1 MHFENVGEDKDFRH
15 DDTYANVNTTLAW
28 KVTKGTGSNPIR
40 MVTYSSS
47 SLLLSATICGPLTFF
62 FSLYRDIIL
71 SFLYFFVLLQKKR
84 GMKEKVIF
92 LLLIIMLLASCAG
105 NRKYDDL
112 MQRADSIMNVND
124 DSAKVA
130 IRMLDGIKP
139 QLPEFSQSQKMRY
152 ELLRHKAM
160 NKACITF
167 TSDSVM
173 KEVVDY
179 YDHHGSANERMLAN
193 YVLGCV
199 YRDLH
204 EAPMALEYYN
214 KATEQ
219 ADTTAADCD
228 YGTLYRVYSQMG
240 FLFSKQY
247 LPYQLLDAFGKAVK
261 YAYLAKDTLN
271 AIINYQNRENAYSYL
286 GNKDS
291 VIAINLQ
298 AAKLFK
304 KHGNDYAAAIAF
316 GCNYKYYIEKKDF
329 INAKKAFEAYNSTG
343 YEGNSNYE
351 DAKAYVLCLK
361 GTYYMFTG
369 QLDSACYILQQ
380 SLKFCKSFSNK
391 VATTKALAHYYAKVN
406 QPSLAMKYALQSSEY
421 NDSDLIEARKTQ
433 LQQVQAMY
441 DYGRNQEIARMAEQK
456 AKRST
461 QMNYMIVFACVILFL
476 FLSYIYRKQLALKKK
491 RIAASKLVYEDCLL
505 KLKRLQEE
513 KAQLVAENDKKLTQ
527 IITEKENAISKL
539 EAEIHNIQNKYSL
552 SSMSDTDLILKDSSI
567 YKKIKCIEMHPKE
580 EMYEEDWRKLAD
592 TIEEVIPNFIPML
605 KNQVS
610 YRDYRI
616 CLLIRLG
623 ISASLMARLLNLSDA
638 AISKSRKTMLKKI
651 CDKEGKPKEFDE
663 YVLHIQ

>member
-1 MHFENVGEDKDFRH
+1 
-15 DDTYANVNTTLAW
+15 
-28 KVTKGTGSNPIR
+28 
-40 MVTYSSS
+40 
-47 SLLLSATICGPLTFF
+47 
-62 FSLYRDIIL
+62 
-71 SFLYFFVLLQKKR
+71 
-84 GMKEKVIF
+84 MKEKVIF
-92 LLLIIMLLASCAG
+92 LLLIIMILTSCAG

-130 IRMLDGIKP
+130 IQMLDGVKS

-199 YRDLH
+199 YRDMH

-247 LPYQLLDAFGKAVK
+247 LLYQELNAFDKAEK
-261 YAYLAKDTLN
+261 YAYLAKDTFN
-271 AIINYQNRENAYSYL
+271 AIVNYQNQGEVYDFL
-286 GNKDS
+286 GKKDS
-291 VIAINLQ
+291 VIAINLL

-316 GCNYKYYIEKKDF
+316 GCNYNYYIEKKDS

-351 DAKAYVLCLK
+351 DAKAYVLYQK
-361 GTYYMFTG
+361 GTYYLFVNK
-369 QLDSACYILQQ
+369 QDSAYDNL
-380 SLKFCKSFSNK
+380 SLSFKMCKSYSIK
-391 VATTKALAHYYAKVN
+391 AATTKALAQYYAKVN
-406 QPSLAMKYALQSSEY
+406 QPAMAMKYALQSSEY
-421 NDSDLIEARKTQ
+421 NDSDLIGARKTQ

-441 DYGRNQEIARMAEQK
+441 DYSRNQEIAKNAEQK
-456 AKRST
+456 AERST
-461 QMNYMIVFACVILFL
+461 RMNYMIVLSCLMLFL
-476 FLSYIYRKQLALKKK
+476 LLSYIYRKQIAIKKK
-491 RIAASKLVYEDCLL
+491 KIAVSKLLYEDSLL
-505 KLKRLQEE
+505 KLKRLQDERA
-513 KAQLVAENDKKLTQ
+513 KLVAENDNKLAQ
-527 IITEKENAISKL
+527 VIMEKENTISKL
-539 EAEIHNIQNKYSL
+539 KAEITHIQERYSL
-552 SSMSDTDLILKDSSI
+552 SSVSDADLILKDSSI
-567 YKKIKCIEMHPKE
+567 CKKIKFIEVHPKE
-580 EMYEEDWRKLAD
+580 KMCEEDWKVLAD
-592 TIEEVIPNFIPML
+592 TIEEVVPNFIPVL
-605 KNQVS
+605 KNKLNDK
-610 YRDYRI
+610 DYQI
-616 CLLIRLG
+616 CLLVRLG
-623 ISASLMARLLNLSDA
+623 FSTSLVARLLGLSDA

-651 CDKEGKPKEFDE
+651 CRKEGKPKEFDE
-663 YVLHIQ
+663 YILQIQ

>member
-1 MHFENVGEDKDFRH
+1 
-15 DDTYANVNTTLAW
+15 
-28 KVTKGTGSNPIR
+28 
-40 MVTYSSS
+40 
-47 SLLLSATICGPLTFF
+47 
-62 FSLYRDIIL
+62 
-71 SFLYFFVLLQKKR
+71 
-84 GMKEKVIF
+84 MKEKVIY
-92 LLLIIMLLASCAG
+92 LLLIFMILASCAG

-112 MQRADSIMNVND
+112 MLRADSIMDVDD
-124 DSAKVA
+124 DSATVA
-130 IRMLDGIKP
+130 IRMLDGVKP

-179 YDHHGSANERMLAN
+179 YDNYGSANERMLAN

-199 YRDLH
+199 YRDMH
-204 EAPMALEYYN
+204 ETPMALEYYN

-291 VIAINLQ
+291 VIAINLH
-298 AAKLFK
+298 AATMFK
-304 KHGNDYAAAIAF
+304 QIGNNYAAAIAF
-316 GCNYKYYIEKKDF
+316 GCNYNYYVEKEDTL
-329 INAKKAFEAYNSTG
+329 NALKTFKAYFSTG
-343 YEGNSNYE
+343 YEGNSEYE
-351 DAKAYVLCLK
+351 DSKAYVLCQK
-361 GTYYMFTG
+361 GTYYMFTA
-369 QLDSACYILQQ
+369 QLDSAYNNLQQ
-380 SLKFCKSFSNK
+380 SLRLCKSYSIK
-391 VATTKALAHYYAKVN
+391 AATTKALAQYYAKVN
-406 QPSLAMKYALQSSEY
+406 QPAMAMKYALQSSEY

-441 DYGRNQEIARMAEQK
+441 DYSRNQEVAKRAEQK
-456 AKRST
+456 AKRSM
-461 QMNYMIVFACVILFL
+461 QMNYMIVLACIMLFL
-476 FLSYIYRKQLALKKK
+476 LLSYIYRKQLALKKK
-491 RIAASKLVYEDCLL
+491 KIAVSKLLYEDSLL
-505 KLKRLQEE
+505 KLKRLQDE
-513 KAQLVAENDKKLTQ
+513 KAKLVSENDNKLAQ
-527 IITEKENAISKL
+527 IITEKEKTINKL
-539 EAEIHNIQNKYSL
+539 KAEINDIQEKYSL
-552 SSMSDTDLILKDSSI
+552 SSMSDVELALMDSSI
-567 YKKIKCIEMHPKE
+567 YKKIKFIEVHPKKN
-580 EMYEEDWRKLAD
+580 MSEEDWKELAD
-592 TIEEVIPNFIPML
+592 TVEKAIPNFIPRL
-605 KNQVS
+605 KNKLS
-610 YRDYRI
+610 DKDYQI

-623 ISASLMARLLNLSDA
+623 FSTSLIARLLDLSVA

-651 CDKEGKPKEFDE
+651 CGKIGKPKDFDE

>member
-1 MHFENVGEDKDFRH
+1 
-15 DDTYANVNTTLAW
+15 
-28 KVTKGTGSNPIR
+28 
-40 MVTYSSS
+40 
-47 SLLLSATICGPLTFF
+47 
-62 FSLYRDIIL
+62 
-71 SFLYFFVLLQKKR
+71 
-84 GMKEKVIF
+84 MKEKVIY
-92 LLLIIMLLASCAG
+92 LLLILLILASCAG

-112 MQRADSIMNVND
+112 MQRADSIMDVND

-130 IRMLDGIKP
+130 IRMLDGVKP

-179 YDHHGSANERMLAN
+179 YEDHGSANERMLAN

-199 YRDLH
+199 YRDMH

-240 FLFSKQY
+240 ILFSKQY

-291 VIAINLQ
+291 VIAINLH
-298 AAKLFK
+298 AATMFK
-304 KHGNDYAAAIAF
+304 QIGNNYAAAIAF
-316 GCNYKYYIEKKDF
+316 GCNYNYYIEKKDF
-329 INAKKAFEAYNSTG
+329 VNAKKAFEAYNSTG
-343 YEGNSNYE
+343 YEGNLEYE
-351 DAKAYVLCLK
+351 DSKAYVLCLK
-361 GTYYMFTG
+361 GCYYLFVNK
-369 QLDSACYILQQ
+369 LDSAYANLSL
-380 SLKFCKSFSNK
+380 SLKLCKTYSVK
-391 VATTKALAHYYAKVN
+391 AATTKTLAQYYAKVN
-406 QPSLAMKYALQSSEY
+406 QPALAMKYALQSSEY
-421 NDSDLIEARKTQ
+421 NDSDLIGARKTQ

-476 FLSYIYRKQLALKKK
+476 LLSYIYRKQLALKKK
-491 RIAASKLVYEDCLL
+491 KIAVSKLLYEDSLL
-505 KLKRLQEE
+505 KLKRLQDERA
-513 KAQLVAENDKKLTQ
+513 KLVAENDNKLAQ
-527 IITEKENAISKL
+527 VIMEKENTISKL
-539 EAEIHNIQNKYSL
+539 KAEITHIQERYSL
-552 SSMSDTDLILKDSSI
+552 SSVSDADLILKDSSI
-567 YKKIKCIEMHPKE
+567 YKKIKFIEVHPKE
-580 EMYEEDWRKLAD
+580 KMCEEDWKELAD
-592 TIEEVIPNFIPML
+592 TIEEVVPNFIPVL
-605 KNQVS
+605 KNKLNDK
-610 YRDYRI
+610 DYQI
-616 CLLIRLG
+616 CLLVRLG
-623 ISASLMARLLNLSDA
+623 FSTSLVARLLGLSDA

-651 CDKEGKPKEFDE
+651 CRKEGKPKEFDE
-663 YVLHIQ
+663 YILQIQ

>member
-1 MHFENVGEDKDFRH
+1 
-15 DDTYANVNTTLAW
+15 
-28 KVTKGTGSNPIR
+28 
-40 MVTYSSS
+40 
-47 SLLLSATICGPLTFF
+47 
-62 FSLYRDIIL
+62 
-71 SFLYFFVLLQKKR
+71 
-84 GMKEKVIF
+84 MKEKVIF

-124 DSAKVA
+124 DSATVA
-130 IRMLDGIKP
+130 IRMLDGVKS
-139 QLPEFSQSQKMRY
+139 QLSEFTKKQRMRY

-179 YDHHGSANERMLAN
+179 YDNHGSANERMLAN

-199 YRDLH
+199 YRDMH

-247 LPYQLLDAFGKAVK
+247 LPYQLLDAFGKAMK

-291 VIAINLQ
+291 VIAINLH
-298 AAKLFK
+298 AATMFK
-304 KHGNDYAAAIAF
+304 QIGNNYAAAIAF

-391 VATTKALAHYYAKVN
+391 AATTKALAHYYAKVN

-513 KAQLVAENDKKLTQ
+513 KAQLVAEKDKKQAQ

-539 EAEIHNIQNKYSL
+539 VSEIHDIQNRYSL
-552 SSMSDTDLILKDSSI
+552 SSISDADLVLKNSSI
-567 YKKIKCIEMHPKE
+567 YKKIQCIEAHPLE
-580 EMYEEDWRKLAD
+580 EMNEEDWTELAD
-592 TIEEVIPNFIPML
+592 TVEELIPNFIPML
-605 KNQVS
+605 KNRVS
-610 YRDYRI
+610 DRDYRI

-623 ISASLMARLLNLSDA
+623 IPASLMARLLNLSDA
-638 AISKSRKTMLKKI
+638 AISKSRKTMLKKL
-651 CDKEGKPKEFDE
+651 CGKVGKPKEFDE
-663 YVLHIQ
+663 YVLHIP

>member
-1 MHFENVGEDKDFRH
+1 
-15 DDTYANVNTTLAW
+15 
-28 KVTKGTGSNPIR
+28 
-40 MVTYSSS
+40 
-47 SLLLSATICGPLTFF
+47 
-62 FSLYRDIIL
+62 
-71 SFLYFFVLLQKKR
+71 
-84 GMKEKVIF
+84 MKEKVIY
-92 LLLIIMLLASCAG
+92 LLLILLILTSCAG

-112 MQRADSIMNVND
+112 MKRADSIMNVND

-130 IRMLDGIKP
+130 IRMLDGIKS

-173 KEVVDY
+173 KKVVDY
-179 YDHHGSANERMLAN
+179 YDNHGSANERMLAN

-199 YRDLH
+199 YRDMY
-204 EAPMALEYYN
+204 ETPMALEYYN

-291 VIAINLQ
+291 VIAINLH
-298 AAKLFK
+298 AATMFK
-304 KHGNDYAAAIAF
+304 QIGNNYAAAIAF
-316 GCNYKYYIEKKDF
+316 GCNYNYYIEKKDF

-391 VATTKALAHYYAKVN
+391 AATTKALAHYYAKVN

-461 QMNYMIVFACVILFL
+461 QMNYMIVFACVVLFL
-476 FLSYIYRKQLALKKK
+476 FLSYVYRKQLALKKK

-513 KAQLVAENDKKLTQ
+513 KAQLVAEKDKKLAQ

-539 EAEIHNIQNKYSL
+539 VSEIHDIQNRYSL
-552 SSMSDTDLILKDSSI
+552 SSMSGAYLVLKNSSI
-567 YKKIKCIEMHPKE
+567 YKKIQCIEAHPLE
-580 EMYEEDWRKLAD
+580 EMTEEDWTELAD
-592 TIEEVIPNFIPML
+592 TVEELIPNFIPML
-605 KNQVS
+605 KNRVS
-610 YRDYRI
+610 DRDYRI

-623 ISASLMARLLNLSDA
+623 IPASLMARLLNLSDA
-638 AISKSRKTMLKKI
+638 AISKSRKTMLKKL
-651 CDKEGKPKEFDE
+651 CGKVGKPKEFDE
-663 YVLHIQ
+663 YVLHIP

>member
-1 MHFENVGEDKDFRH
+1 
-15 DDTYANVNTTLAW
+15 
-28 KVTKGTGSNPIR
+28 
-40 MVTYSSS
+40 
-47 SLLLSATICGPLTFF
+47 
-62 FSLYRDIIL
+62 
-71 SFLYFFVLLQKKR
+71 
-84 GMKEKVIF
+84 MKEKVIF
-92 LLLIIMLLASCAG
+92 LLLIIMILTSCAG

-130 IRMLDGIKP
+130 IRMLDGVKP
-139 QLPEFSQSQKMRY
+139 QLLEFSKAQKMRY

-199 YRDLH
+199 YRDMH

-291 VIAINLQ
+291 VIAINLH
-298 AAKLFK
+298 AATMFK
-304 KHGNDYAAAIAF
+304 QIGNNYAAAIAF
-316 GCNYKYYIEKKDF
+316 GCNYNYYVEKEDTL
-329 INAKKAFEAYNSTG
+329 NALKTFKAYFSTG
-343 YEGNSNYE
+343 YEGNSEYE
-351 DAKAYVLCLK
+351 DSKAYVLCQK
-361 GTYYMFTG
+361 GTYYMFTA
-369 QLDSACYILQQ
+369 QLDSAYNNLQQ
-380 SLKFCKSFSNK
+380 SLRLCKSYSIK
-391 VATTKALAHYYAKVN
+391 AATTKALAQYYAKVN
-406 QPSLAMKYALQSSEY
+406 QPAMAMKYALQSSEY

-441 DYGRNQEIARMAEQK
+441 DYSRNQEVAKRAEQK
-456 AKRST
+456 AKRSM
-461 QMNYMIVFACVILFL
+461 QMNYMIVLACIMLFL
-476 FLSYIYRKQLALKKK
+476 LLSYIYRKQLALKKK
-491 RIAASKLVYEDCLL
+491 KIAVSKLLYEDSLL
-505 KLKRLQEE
+505 KLKRLQDE
-513 KAQLVAENDKKLTQ
+513 KAKLVSENDNKLVQ
-527 IITEKENAISKL
+527 IITEKEKTINKL
-539 EAEIHNIQNKYSL
+539 KAEINDIQEKYSL
-552 SSMSDTDLILKDSSI
+552 SSMSDVELALMDSSI
-567 YKKIKCIEMHPKE
+567 YKKIKFIEVHPKKN
-580 EMYEEDWRKLAD
+580 MSEEDWKELAD
-592 TIEEVIPNFIPML
+592 TVEKAIPNFIPRL
-605 KNQVS
+605 KNKLS
-610 YRDYRI
+610 DKDYQI

-623 ISASLMARLLNLSDA
+623 FSTSLIARLLDLSVA

-651 CDKEGKPKEFDE
+651 CGKIGKPKDFDE

>member
-1 MHFENVGEDKDFRH
+1 
-15 DDTYANVNTTLAW
+15 
-28 KVTKGTGSNPIR
+28 
-40 MVTYSSS
+40 
-47 SLLLSATICGPLTFF
+47 
-62 FSLYRDIIL
+62 
-71 SFLYFFVLLQKKR
+71 
-84 GMKEKVIF
+84 MKEKVIY
-92 LLLIIMLLASCAG
+92 LLLILLILASCAG

-112 MQRADSIMNVND
+112 MLRADSIMDVDD

-219 ADTTAADCD
+219 ADTTATDCD

-247 LPYQLLDAFGKAVK
+247 LPYQELNAFDKAEK

-271 AIINYQNRENAYSYL
+271 AIINYQNKGEAYGYL
-286 GNKDS
+286 GKKDS

-316 GCNYKYYIEKKDF
+316 GCNYDYYIEKKDS

-351 DAKAYVLCLK
+351 DAKAYVLYQK
-361 GTYYMFTG
+361 GTYYLFVNK
-369 QLDSACYILQQ
+369 QDSAYDNL
-380 SLKFCKSFSNK
+380 SLSFKMCKSYSIK
-391 VATTKALAHYYAKVN
+391 AATTKALAQYYAKVN
-406 QPSLAMKYALQSSEY
+406 QPAMAMKYALQSSEY

-441 DYGRNQEIARMAEQK
+441 DYSRNQEIAKNAEQK
-456 AKRST
+456 AERST
-461 QMNYMIVFACVILFL
+461 RMNYMIVLSCLMLFL
-476 FLSYIYRKQLALKKK
+476 LLSYIYRKQIAIKKK
-491 RIAASKLVYEDCLL
+491 KIAVSKLLYEDSLL
-505 KLKRLQEE
+505 KLKRLQDERA
-513 KAQLVAENDKKLTQ
+513 KLVAENDNKLAQ
-527 IITEKENAISKL
+527 VIMEKENTISKL
-539 EAEIHNIQNKYSL
+539 KAEITHIQERYSL
-552 SSMSDTDLILKDSSI
+552 SSVSDADLILKDSSI
-567 YKKIKCIEMHPKE
+567 YKKIKFIEVHPKE
-580 EMYEEDWRKLAD
+580 KMCEEDWKELAD
-592 TIEEVIPNFIPML
+592 TIEEVVPNFIPVL
-605 KNQVS
+605 KNKLNDK
-610 YRDYRI
+610 DYQI
-616 CLLIRLG
+616 CLLVRLG
-623 ISASLMARLLNLSDA
+623 FSTSLVARLLGLSDA

-651 CDKEGKPKEFDE
+651 CRKEGKPKEFDE
-663 YVLHIQ
+663 YILQIQ

>member
-1 MHFENVGEDKDFRH
+1 
-15 DDTYANVNTTLAW
+15 
-28 KVTKGTGSNPIR
+28 
-40 MVTYSSS
+40 
-47 SLLLSATICGPLTFF
+47 
-62 FSLYRDIIL
+62 
-71 SFLYFFVLLQKKR
+71 
-84 GMKEKVIF
+84 MKEKVIY
-92 LLLIIMLLASCAG
+92 LLLILLILASCAG

-112 MQRADSIMNVND
+112 MQRADSIMDVDD

-130 IRMLDGIKP
+130 IRMLDGIKS

-199 YRDLH
+199 YRDMH

-247 LPYQLLDAFGKAVK
+247 LLYQELNAFDKAEK
-261 YAYLAKDTLN
+261 YAYLAKDTFN
-271 AIINYQNRENAYSYL
+271 AIVNYQNQGEVYDFL
-286 GNKDS
+286 GKKDS

-391 VATTKALAHYYAKVN
+391 AATTKALAHYYAKVN

-433 LQQVQAMY
+433 LQQVKAMY
-441 DYGRNQEIARMAEQK
+441 DYGRNQEIARRAELK

-513 KAQLVAENDKKLTQ
+513 KAQLVAEKDKKLAQ

-539 EAEIHNIQNKYSL
+539 VSEIHYIQNRYSL
-552 SSMSDTDLILKDSSI
+552 SSMSDAYLVLKNSSI
-567 YKKIKCIEMHPKE
+567 YKKIQCIETHPLE
-580 EMYEEDWRKLAD
+580 EMTEEDWTELAD
-592 TIEEVIPNFIPML
+592 TVEELIPNFIPML
-605 KNQVS
+605 KNRVS
-610 YRDYRI
+610 DRDYRI

-623 ISASLMARLLNLSDA
+623 IPASLMARLLNLSDA
-638 AISKSRKTMLKKI
+638 AISKSRKTMLKKL
-651 CDKEGKPKEFDE
+651 CGKVGKPKEFDE
-663 YVLHIQ
+663 YVLHIP

>member
-1 MHFENVGEDKDFRH
+1 
-15 DDTYANVNTTLAW
+15 
-28 KVTKGTGSNPIR
+28 
-40 MVTYSSS
+40 
-47 SLLLSATICGPLTFF
+47 
-62 FSLYRDIIL
+62 
-71 SFLYFFVLLQKKR
+71 
-84 GMKEKVIF
+84 MKEKVIF

-112 MQRADSIMNVND
+112 MLRADSIMDVDD
-124 DSAKVA
+124 DSATVA

-199 YRDLH
+199 YRDMH

-247 LPYQLLDAFGKAVK
+247 LPYQLLDAFGKAMK

-291 VIAINLQ
+291 VIAINLH
-298 AAKLFK
+298 AATMFK
-304 KHGNDYAAAIAF
+304 QIGNNYAAAIAF

-391 VATTKALAHYYAKVN
+391 AATTKALAHYYAKVN

-461 QMNYMIVFACVILFL
+461 QMNYMIVFACVVLFL
-476 FLSYIYRKQLALKKK
+476 FLSYVYRKQLALKKK

-513 KAQLVAENDKKLTQ
+513 KAQLVAEKDKKLAQ

-539 EAEIHNIQNKYSL
+539 VSEIHDIQNRYSL
-552 SSMSDTDLILKDSSI
+552 SSMSDAYLVLKNSSI
-567 YKKIKCIEMHPKE
+567 YKKIQCIEAHPLE
-580 EMYEEDWRKLAD
+580 EMTEEDWTELAD
-592 TIEEVIPNFIPML
+592 TVEELIPNFIPML
-605 KNQVS
+605 KNRVS
-610 YRDYRI
+610 DRDYRI

-623 ISASLMARLLNLSDA
+623 IPASLMARLLNLSDA
-638 AISKSRKTMLKKI
+638 AISKSRKTMLKKL
-651 CDKEGKPKEFDE
+651 CGKVGKPKEFDE
-663 YVLHIQ
+663 YVLHIP

>member
-1 MHFENVGEDKDFRH
+1 
-15 DDTYANVNTTLAW
+15 
-28 KVTKGTGSNPIR
+28 
-40 MVTYSSS
+40 
-47 SLLLSATICGPLTFF
+47 
-62 FSLYRDIIL
+62 
-71 SFLYFFVLLQKKR
+71 
-84 GMKEKVIF
+84 MKEKVIY
-92 LLLIIMLLASCAG
+92 LLLILLILTSCAG

-112 MQRADSIMNVND
+112 MKRADSIMNVND

-130 IRMLDGIKP
+130 IRMLDGIKS

-173 KEVVDY
+173 KKVVDY
-179 YDHHGSANERMLAN
+179 YDNHGSANERMLAN

-199 YRDLH
+199 YRDMY
-204 EAPMALEYYN
+204 ETPMALEYYN

-291 VIAINLQ
+291 VIAINLH
-298 AAKLFK
+298 AATMFK
-304 KHGNDYAAAIAF
+304 QIGNNYAAAIAF
-316 GCNYKYYIEKKDF
+316 GCNYNYYIEKKDF

-391 VATTKALAHYYAKVN
+391 AATTKALAHYYAKVN

-433 LQQVQAMY
+433 LQQVKAMY
-441 DYGRNQEIARMAEQK
+441 DYGRNQEIARMAELK

-461 QMNYMIVFACVILFL
+461 QMNYMIVFACVVLFL
-476 FLSYIYRKQLALKKK
+476 FLSYVYRKQLALKKK

-513 KAQLVAENDKKLTQ
+513 KAQLVAEKDKKLAQ

-539 EAEIHNIQNKYSL
+539 VSEIHDIQNRYSL
-552 SSMSDTDLILKDSSI
+552 SSMSDAYLVLKNSSI
-567 YKKIKCIEMHPKE
+567 YKKIQCIEAHPLE
-580 EMYEEDWRKLAD
+580 EMTEEDWTELAD
-592 TIEEVIPNFIPML
+592 TVEELIPNFIPML
-605 KNQVS
+605 KNRVS
-610 YRDYRI
+610 DRDYRI

-623 ISASLMARLLNLSDA
+623 IPASLMARLLNLSDA
-638 AISKSRKTMLKKI
+638 AISKSRKTMLKKL
-651 CDKEGKPKEFDE
+651 CGKVGKPKEFDE
-663 YVLHIQ
+663 YVLHIP

>member
-1 MHFENVGEDKDFRH
+1 
-15 DDTYANVNTTLAW
+15 
-28 KVTKGTGSNPIR
+28 
-40 MVTYSSS
+40 
-47 SLLLSATICGPLTFF
+47 
-62 FSLYRDIIL
+62 
-71 SFLYFFVLLQKKR
+71 
-84 GMKEKVIF
+84 MKEKVIF

-112 MQRADSIMNVND
+112 MKRADSIMDVDD

-199 YRDLH
+199 YRDMY

-291 VIAINLQ
+291 VIAINLH
-298 AAKLFK
+298 AATMFK
-304 KHGNDYAAAIAF
+304 QIGNNYAAAIAF

-391 VATTKALAHYYAKVN
+391 AATTKALAHYYAKVN

-513 KAQLVAENDKKLTQ
+513 KAQLVAEKDKKLAQ

-539 EAEIHNIQNKYSL
+539 VSEIHDIQNRYSL
-552 SSMSDTDLILKDSSI
+552 SSMSDAYLVLKNSSI
-567 YKKIKCIEMHPKE
+567 YKKIQCIEAHPLE
-580 EMYEEDWRKLAD
+580 EMTEEDWTELAD
-592 TIEEVIPNFIPML
+592 TVEELIPNFISML
-605 KNQVS
+605 KNRVS
-610 YRDYRI
+610 DRDYRI

-623 ISASLMARLLNLSDA
+623 IPASLMARLLNLSDA
-638 AISKSRKTMLKKI
+638 AISKSRKTMLKKL
-651 CDKEGKPKEFDE
+651 CGKVGKPKEFDE
-663 YVLHIQ
+663 YVLYIL

>member
-1 MHFENVGEDKDFRH
+1 
-15 DDTYANVNTTLAW
+15 
-28 KVTKGTGSNPIR
+28 
-40 MVTYSSS
+40 
-47 SLLLSATICGPLTFF
+47 
-62 FSLYRDIIL
+62 
-71 SFLYFFVLLQKKR
+71 
-84 GMKEKVIF
+84 MKEKVIF

-112 MQRADSIMNVND
+112 MQRADSIMDVDD
-124 DSAKVA
+124 DSATVA
-130 IRMLDGIKP
+130 IRMLDGGKS

-247 LPYQLLDAFGKAVK
+247 LLYQELNAFDKAEK
-261 YAYLAKDTLN
+261 YAYLAKDTFN
-271 AIINYQNRENAYSYL
+271 AIVNYQNQGEVYDFL
-286 GNKDS
+286 GKKDS

-316 GCNYKYYIEKKDF
+316 GCNYNYYIEKKDS

-391 VATTKALAHYYAKVN
+391 AATTKALAHYYAKVN

-491 RIAASKLVYEDCLL
+491 RIAVSKLLYEDSLL
-505 KLKRLQEE
+505 KLKRLQDE
-513 KAQLVAENDKKLTQ
+513 KAKLVAENDNKLFQ
-527 IITEKENAISKL
+527 VIMEKENTIDKL
-539 EAEIHNIQNKYSL
+539 KAEINDIQERYSL
-552 SSMSDTDLILKDSSI
+552 SSISNVELSLMDSSI
-567 YKKIKCIEMHPKE
+567 CKKIKFIEVHPRKK
-580 EMYEEDWRKLAD
+580 MSDEDWKELAD
-592 TIEEVIPNFIPML
+592 TVEKTIPNFIPRL
-605 KNQVS
+605 KNKLNDK
-610 YRDYRI
+610 DYQI

-623 ISASLMARLLNLSDA
+623 FSTSLIARLLGLSDA
-638 AISKSRKTMLKKI
+638 AISKNRKTMLKKL
-651 CDKEGKPKEFDE
+651 CGKVGKPKEFDE
-663 YVLHIQ
+663 YVLQIR

>member
-1 MHFENVGEDKDFRH
+1 
-15 DDTYANVNTTLAW
+15 
-28 KVTKGTGSNPIR
+28 

-112 MQRADSIMNVND
+112 MKRADSIMNVND

-130 IRMLDGIKP
+130 IRMLDGVKS
-139 QLPEFSQSQKMRY
+139 QLPEFTKKQRMRY

-199 YRDLH
+199 YRDMY

-291 VIAINLQ
+291 VIAINLH
-298 AAKLFK
+298 AATMFK
-304 KHGNDYAAAIAF
+304 QIGNNYAAAIAF
-316 GCNYKYYIEKKDF
+316 GCNYNYYVEKEDTL
-329 INAKKAFEAYNSTG
+329 NALKTFKAYFSTG
-343 YEGNSNYE
+343 YEGNSEYE
-351 DAKAYVLCLK
+351 DSKAYVLCQK
-361 GTYYMFTG
+361 GTYYMFTA
-369 QLDSACYILQQ
+369 QLDSAYNNLQQ
-380 SLKFCKSFSNK
+380 SLRLCKSYSIK
-391 VATTKALAHYYAKVN
+391 AATTKALAQYYAKVN
-406 QPSLAMKYALQSSEY
+406 QPAMAMKYALQSSEY

-441 DYGRNQEIARMAEQK
+441 DYSRNQEVAKRAEQK
-456 AKRST
+456 AKRSM
-461 QMNYMIVFACVILFL
+461 QMNYMIVLACIMLFL
-476 FLSYIYRKQLALKKK
+476 LLSYIYRKQLALRKKK
-491 RIAASKLVYEDCLL
+491 IAVSKLLYEDSLL
-505 KLKRLQEE
+505 KLKRLQDE
-513 KAQLVAENDKKLTQ
+513 KAKLVSENDNKLVQ
-527 IITEKENAISKL
+527 IITEKEKTINKL
-539 EAEIHNIQNKYSL
+539 KAEINDIQEKYSL
-552 SSMSDTDLILKDSSI
+552 SSMSDVELALMDSSI
-567 YKKIKCIEMHPKE
+567 YKKIKFIEVHPKKN
-580 EMYEEDWRKLAD
+580 MSEEDWKELAD
-592 TIEEVIPNFIPML
+592 TVEKAIPNFIPRL
-605 KNQVS
+605 KNKLS
-610 YRDYRI
+610 DKDYQI

-623 ISASLMARLLNLSDA
+623 FSTSLIARLLDLSVA
-638 AISKSRKTMLKKI
+638 AISKSRKTMLKKL
-651 CDKEGKPKEFDE
+651 CGKVGKPKEFDE
-663 YVLHIQ
+663 YVLHIP

>member
-1 MHFENVGEDKDFRH
+1 
-15 DDTYANVNTTLAW
+15 
-28 KVTKGTGSNPIR
+28 
-40 MVTYSSS
+40 
-47 SLLLSATICGPLTFF
+47 
-62 FSLYRDIIL
+62 
-71 SFLYFFVLLQKKR
+71 
-84 GMKEKVIF
+84 MKEKVIF
-92 LLLIIMLLASCAG
+92 LLLIIMILTSCAG

-130 IRMLDGIKP
+130 IRMLDGIKS

-173 KEVVDY
+173 KKVVDY
-179 YDHHGSANERMLAN
+179 YDNHGSANERMLAN

-199 YRDLH
+199 YRDMY

-291 VIAINLQ
+291 VIAINLH
-298 AAKLFK
+298 AATMFK
-304 KHGNDYAAAIAF
+304 QIGNNYAAAIAF
-316 GCNYKYYIEKKDF
+316 GCNYNYYVEKEDTL
-329 INAKKAFEAYNSTG
+329 NALKTFKAYFSTG
-343 YEGNSNYE
+343 YEGNSEYE
-351 DAKAYVLCLK
+351 DSKAYVLCQK
-361 GTYYMFTG
+361 GTYYMFTA
-369 QLDSACYILQQ
+369 QLDFAYNNLQQ
-380 SLKFCKSFSNK
+380 SLRLCKSYSIK
-391 VATTKALAHYYAKVN
+391 AATTKALAQYYAKVN
-406 QPSLAMKYALQSSEY
+406 QPAMAMKYALQSSEY

-441 DYGRNQEIARMAEQK
+441 DYSRNQEVAKRAEQK
-456 AKRST
+456 AKRSM
-461 QMNYMIVFACVILFL
+461 QMNYMIVLACIMLFL
-476 FLSYIYRKQLALKKK
+476 LLSYIYRKQLALKKK
-491 RIAASKLVYEDCLL
+491 KIAVSKLLYEDSLL
-505 KLKRLQEE
+505 KLKRLQDE
-513 KAQLVAENDKKLTQ
+513 KAKLVSENDNKLVQ
-527 IITEKENAISKL
+527 IITEKEKTINKL
-539 EAEIHNIQNKYSL
+539 KAEINDIQEKYSL
-552 SSMSDTDLILKDSSI
+552 SSMSDVELALMDSSI
-567 YKKIKCIEMHPKE
+567 YKKIKFIEVHPKKN
-580 EMYEEDWRKLAD
+580 MSEEDWKELAD
-592 TIEEVIPNFIPML
+592 TVEELIPNFIPML
-605 KNQVS
+605 KNRVS
-610 YRDYRI
+610 DRDYRI

-623 ISASLMARLLNLSDA
+623 IPASLMARLLNLSDA
-638 AISKSRKTMLKKI
+638 AISKSRKTMLKKL
-651 CDKEGKPKEFDE
+651 CGKVGKPKEFDE
-663 YVLHIQ
+663 YVLHVP

>member
-1 MHFENVGEDKDFRH
+1 
-15 DDTYANVNTTLAW
+15 
-28 KVTKGTGSNPIR
+28 
-40 MVTYSSS
+40 
-47 SLLLSATICGPLTFF
+47 
-62 FSLYRDIIL
+62 
-71 SFLYFFVLLQKKR
+71 
-84 GMKEKVIF
+84 MKEKVIY
-92 LLLIIMLLASCAG
+92 LLLILLILTSCAG
-105 NRKYDDL
+105 KRKYDDL
-112 MQRADSIMNVND
+112 MKRADSIMNVND

-130 IRMLDGIKP
+130 IRMLDGVKS
-139 QLPEFSQSQKMRY
+139 QLPEFSKSQKMRY

-173 KEVVDY
+173 KKVVDY

-219 ADTTAADCD
+219 ADTTATDCD

-247 LPYQLLDAFGKAVK
+247 LPYQLLDAFGKAEK

-291 VIAINLQ
+291 VIAINLH
-298 AAKLFK
+298 AATMFK
-304 KHGNDYAAAIAF
+304 QIGNNYAAAIAF
-316 GCNYKYYIEKKDF
+316 GCNYNYYVEKEDTL
-329 INAKKAFEAYNSTG
+329 NALKTFKAYFSTG
-343 YEGNSNYE
+343 YEGNSEYE
-351 DAKAYVLCLK
+351 DSKAYVLCQK
-361 GTYYMFTG
+361 GTYYMFTA
-369 QLDSACYILQQ
+369 QLDSAYNNLQQ
-380 SLKFCKSFSNK
+380 SLRLCKSYSIK
-391 VATTKALAHYYAKVN
+391 AATTKALAQYYAKVN
-406 QPSLAMKYALQSSEY
+406 QPAMAMKYALQSSEY

-441 DYGRNQEIARMAEQK
+441 DYGRNQEIARRAELK

-461 QMNYMIVFACVILFL
+461 QMNYMIVFACVVLFL
-476 FLSYIYRKQLALKKK
+476 FLSYVYRKQLALKKK

-513 KAQLVAENDKKLTQ
+513 KAQLVAEKDKKLAQ

-539 EAEIHNIQNKYSL
+539 VSEIHDIQNRYSL
-552 SSMSDTDLILKDSSI
+552 SSMSDAYLVLKNSSI
-567 YKKIKCIEMHPKE
+567 YKKIQCIEAHPLE
-580 EMYEEDWRKLAD
+580 EMTEEDWTELAD
-592 TIEEVIPNFIPML
+592 TVEEVIPNFIPML
-605 KNQVS
+605 KNRVS
-610 YRDYRI
+610 DRDYRI

-623 ISASLMARLLNLSDA
+623 FPASLMARLLNLSDA
-638 AISKSRKTMLKKI
+638 AISKSRKTMLKKL
-651 CDKEGKPKEFDE
+651 CGKVGKPKEFDE
-663 YVLHIQ
+663 YVLHIP

>member
-1 MHFENVGEDKDFRH
+1 
-15 DDTYANVNTTLAW
+15 
-28 KVTKGTGSNPIR
+28 
-40 MVTYSSS
+40 
-47 SLLLSATICGPLTFF
+47 
-62 FSLYRDIIL
+62 
-71 SFLYFFVLLQKKR
+71 
-84 GMKEKVIF
+84 MKEKVIF

-112 MQRADSIMNVND
+112 MQRADSIMDVDD

-130 IRMLDGIKP
+130 IRMLDGVKP

-199 YRDLH
+199 YRDMY

-291 VIAINLQ
+291 VIAINLH
-298 AAKLFK
+298 AATMFK
-304 KHGNDYAAAIAF
+304 QIGNNYAAAIAF
-316 GCNYKYYIEKKDF
+316 GCNYNYYVEKEDTL
-329 INAKKAFEAYNSTG
+329 NALKTFKAYFSTG
-343 YEGNSNYE
+343 YEGNSEYE
-351 DAKAYVLCLK
+351 DSKAYVLCQK
-361 GTYYMFTG
+361 GTYYMFTA
-369 QLDSACYILQQ
+369 QLDSAYNNLQQ
-380 SLKFCKSFSNK
+380 SLRLCKSYSIK
-391 VATTKALAHYYAKVN
+391 AATTKALAQYYAKVN
-406 QPSLAMKYALQSSEY
+406 QPAMAMKYALQSSEY

-441 DYGRNQEIARMAEQK
+441 DYSRNQEVAKRAEQK
-456 AKRST
+456 AKRSM

-513 KAQLVAENDKKLTQ
+513 KAQLVAEKDKKLAQ

-539 EAEIHNIQNKYSL
+539 VSEIHDIQNRYSL
-552 SSMSDTDLILKDSSI
+552 SSMSDAYLVLKNSSI
-567 YKKIKCIEMHPKE
+567 YKKIQCIEAHPLE
-580 EMYEEDWRKLAD
+580 EMTEEDWTELAD
-592 TIEEVIPNFIPML
+592 TVEELIPNFIPML
-605 KNQVS
+605 KNRVS
-610 YRDYRI
+610 DRDYRI

-623 ISASLMARLLNLSDA
+623 IPASLMARLLNLSDA
-638 AISKSRKTMLKKI
+638 AISKSRKTMLKKL
-651 CDKEGKPKEFDE
+651 CGKVGKPKEFDE
-663 YVLHIQ
+663 YVLHIP

>member
-1 MHFENVGEDKDFRH
+1 
-15 DDTYANVNTTLAW
+15 
-28 KVTKGTGSNPIR
+28 
-40 MVTYSSS
+40 
-47 SLLLSATICGPLTFF
+47 
-62 FSLYRDIIL
+62 
-71 SFLYFFVLLQKKR
+71 
-84 GMKEKVIF
+84 MKEKVIF

-130 IRMLDGIKP
+130 IRMLDGIKS

-173 KEVVDY
+173 KKVVDY
-179 YDHHGSANERMLAN
+179 YDNHGSANERMLAN

-199 YRDLH
+199 YRDMY

-219 ADTTAADCD
+219 ADTTAADCE

-291 VIAINLQ
+291 VIAINLH
-298 AAKLFK
+298 AATMFK
-304 KHGNDYAAAIAF
+304 QIGNNYAAAIAF

-380 SLKFCKSFSNK
+380 SLKFSKSFSNK
-391 VATTKALAHYYAKVN
+391 AATTKALAHYYAKVN

-513 KAQLVAENDKKLTQ
+513 KAQLVAEKDKKLAQ

-539 EAEIHNIQNKYSL
+539 VSEIHDIQNRYSL
-552 SSMSDTDLILKDSSI
+552 SSMSDAYLVLKNSSI
-567 YKKIKCIEMHPKE
+567 YKKIQCIEAHPLE
-580 EMYEEDWRKLAD
+580 EMTEEDWTELAD
-592 TIEEVIPNFIPML
+592 TVEELIPNFIPML
-605 KNQVS
+605 KNRVS
-610 YRDYRI
+610 DRDYRI

-623 ISASLMARLLNLSDA
+623 IPASLMARLLNLSDA
-638 AISKSRKTMLKKI
+638 AISKSRKTMLKKL
-651 CDKEGKPKEFDE
+651 CGKVGKPKEFDE
-663 YVLHIQ
+663 YVLNIP

>member
-1 MHFENVGEDKDFRH
+1 M
-15 DDTYANVNTTLAW
+15 
-28 KVTKGTGSNPIR
+28 
-40 MVTYSSS
+40 
-47 SLLLSATICGPLTFF
+47 
-62 FSLYRDIIL
+62 
-71 SFLYFFVLLQKKR
+71 QKKR
-84 GMKEKVIF
+84 GMKEKVIY
-92 LLLIIMLLASCAG
+92 LLLILLILASCAG

-112 MQRADSIMNVND
+112 MKRADSIMNVND

-130 IRMLDGIKP
+130 IRMLDGIKS

-173 KEVVDY
+173 KKVVDY
-179 YDHHGSANERMLAN
+179 YDNHGSANERMLAN

-199 YRDLH
+199 YRDMY

-291 VIAINLQ
+291 VIAINLH
-298 AAKLFK
+298 AATMFK
-304 KHGNDYAAAIAF
+304 QIGNNYAAAIAF

-391 VATTKALAHYYAKVN
+391 AATTKALAHYYAKVN

-441 DYGRNQEIARMAEQK
+441 DYSRNQEVAKRAEQK
-456 AKRST
+456 AKRSM
-461 QMNYMIVFACVILFL
+461 QMNYMIVLACIMLFL
-476 FLSYIYRKQLALKKK
+476 LLSYIYRKQLALKKK
-491 RIAASKLVYEDCLL
+491 KIAVSKLLYEDSLL
-505 KLKRLQEE
+505 KLKRLQDE
-513 KAQLVAENDKKLTQ
+513 KAKLVSENDNKLVQ
-527 IITEKENAISKL
+527 IITEKEKTINKL
-539 EAEIHNIQNKYSL
+539 KAEINDIQEKYSL
-552 SSMSDTDLILKDSSI
+552 SSMSDVELALMDSSI
-567 YKKIKCIEMHPKE
+567 YKKIKFIEVHPKKN
-580 EMYEEDWRKLAD
+580 MSEEDWKELAD
-592 TIEEVIPNFIPML
+592 TVEKAIPNFIPRL
-605 KNQVS
+605 KNKLS
-610 YRDYRI
+610 DKDYQI

-623 ISASLMARLLNLSDA
+623 FSTSLIARLLDLSVA

-651 CDKEGKPKEFDE
+651 CGKIGKPKDFDE

>member
-1 MHFENVGEDKDFRH
+1 
-15 DDTYANVNTTLAW
+15 
-28 KVTKGTGSNPIR
+28 
-40 MVTYSSS
+40 
-47 SLLLSATICGPLTFF
+47 
-62 FSLYRDIIL
+62 
-71 SFLYFFVLLQKKR
+71 
-84 GMKEKVIF
+84 MKEKVIF

-124 DSAKVA
+124 DSATVA
-130 IRMLDGIKP
+130 IRMLDGVKP

-199 YRDLH
+199 YRDMH

-247 LPYQLLDAFGKAVK
+247 LPYQLLDAFGKAMK

-291 VIAINLQ
+291 VIAINLH
-298 AAKLFK
+298 AATMFK
-304 KHGNDYAAAIAF
+304 QIGNNYAAAIAF

-391 VATTKALAHYYAKVN
+391 AATTKALAHYYAKVN

-461 QMNYMIVFACVILFL
+461 QMNYMIVFACVVLFL
-476 FLSYIYRKQLALKKK
+476 FLSYVYRKQLALKKK
-491 RIAASKLVYEDCLL
+491 RIAASKLVYEDSLL

-513 KAQLVAENDKKLTQ
+513 KAQLVAEKDKKLAQ

-539 EAEIHNIQNKYSL
+539 VSEIHDIQNRYSL
-552 SSMSDTDLILKDSSI
+552 SSMSDAYLVLKNSSI
-567 YKKIKCIEMHPKE
+567 YKKIQCIEAHPLE
-580 EMYEEDWRKLAD
+580 EMNEEDWTELAD
-592 TIEEVIPNFIPML
+592 TVEELIPNFIPML
-605 KNQVS
+605 KNRVS
-610 YRDYRI
+610 DRDYRI

-623 ISASLMARLLNLSDA
+623 IPASLMARLLNLSDA
-638 AISKSRKTMLKKI
+638 AISKSRKTMLKKL
-651 CDKEGKPKEFDE
+651 CGKVGKPKEFDE
-663 YVLHIQ
+663 YVLHIP

>member
-1 MHFENVGEDKDFRH
+1 MKHRWIYLV
-15 DDTYANVNTTLAW
+15 
-28 KVTKGTGSNPIR
+28 
-40 MVTYSSS
+40 
-47 SLLLSATICGPLTFF
+47 LLLVAIVSCTGN
-62 FSLYRDIIL
+62 
-71 SFLYFFVLLQKKR
+71 KR
-84 GMKEKVIF
+84 
-92 LLLIIMLLASCAG
+92 
-105 NRKYDDL
+105 YDNL
-112 MQRADSIMNVND
+112 MQRADSIMDSND

-130 IRMLDGIKP
+130 IELLDKVKP
-139 QLPEFSQSQKMRY
+139 QLDDFTKGQRMRY
-152 ELLRHKAM
+152 ELLYHKAM

-199 YRDLH
+199 YRDMH

-214 KATEQ
+214 KATER

-247 LPYQLLDAFGKAVK
+247 LLYQELNAFDKAEK
-261 YAYLAKDTLN
+261 YAYLAKDTFN
-271 AIINYQNRENAYSYL
+271 AIVNYQNQGEVYDFL
-286 GNKDS
+286 GKKDS
-291 VIAINLQ
+291 AIAINLQ

-391 VATTKALAHYYAKVN
+391 AATTKALAHYYAKVN

-513 KAQLVAENDKKLTQ
+513 KAQLVAEKDKKLAQ

-539 EAEIHNIQNKYSL
+539 VSEIHDIQNRYSL
-552 SSMSDTDLILKDSSI
+552 SSMSDAYLVLKNSSI
-567 YKKIKCIEMHPKE
+567 YKKIQCIEAHPLE
-580 EMYEEDWRKLAD
+580 EMNEEDWTELAD
-592 TIEEVIPNFIPML
+592 TVEELIPNFIPML
-605 KNQVS
+605 KNRVS
-610 YRDYRI
+610 DRDYRI

-623 ISASLMARLLNLSDA
+623 IPASLMARLLNLSDA
-638 AISKSRKTMLKKI
+638 AISKSRKTMLKKL
-651 CDKEGKPKEFDE
+651 CGKVGKPKEFDE
-663 YVLHIQ
+663 YVLNIP

>member
-1 MHFENVGEDKDFRH
+1 
-15 DDTYANVNTTLAW
+15 
-28 KVTKGTGSNPIR
+28 
-40 MVTYSSS
+40 
-47 SLLLSATICGPLTFF
+47 
-62 FSLYRDIIL
+62 
-71 SFLYFFVLLQKKR
+71 
-84 GMKEKVIF
+84 MKEKVIF

-112 MQRADSIMNVND
+112 MQRADSIMDVDD
-124 DSAKVA
+124 DSATVA
-130 IRMLDGIKP
+130 IRMLDGGKS

-247 LPYQLLDAFGKAVK
+247 LLYQELNAFDKAEK
-261 YAYLAKDTLN
+261 YAYLAKDTFN
-271 AIINYQNRENAYSYL
+271 AIVNYQNQGEVYDFL
-286 GNKDS
+286 GKKDS

-316 GCNYKYYIEKKDF
+316 GCNYNYYIEKKDS
-329 INAKKAFEAYNSTG
+329 IHAKKAFEAYNSTG

-351 DAKAYVLCLK
+351 DAKAYMLCLK

-391 VATTKALAHYYAKVN
+391 AATTKALAHYYAKVN

-421 NDSDLIEARKTQ
+421 NDSDLIGARKTQ
-433 LQQVQAMY
+433 LQQMQAMY
-441 DYGRNQEIARMAEQK
+441 DYGRNQEIAKNAEQK
-456 AKRST
+456 AERST
-461 QMNYMIVFACVILFL
+461 RMNYMIVLSCVILFL
-476 FLSYIYRKQLALKKK
+476 LLSYIYRKQLALKKK
-491 RIAASKLVYEDCLL
+491 KIAVSKKLYEDCLL
-505 KLKRLQEE
+505 KLKRLQDE
-513 KAQLVAENDKKLTQ
+513 KAKLVAENDNKLAHV
-527 IITEKENAISKL
+527 ITEKENTINKL
-539 EAEIHNIQNKYSL
+539 KAEINDIQERYSL
-552 SSMSDTDLILKDSSI
+552 SSISNVELSLMDSSI
-567 YKKIKCIEMHPKE
+567 CKKIKFIEVHPRKK
-580 EMYEEDWRKLAD
+580 MSDEDWKELAD
-592 TIEEVIPNFIPML
+592 TVEKTIPNFIPRL
-605 KNQVS
+605 KNKLNDK
-610 YRDYRI
+610 DYQI

-623 ISASLMARLLNLSDA
+623 FSTSLIARLLGLSDA
-638 AISKSRKTMLKKI
+638 AISKSRKTMLKKLCGKI
-651 CDKEGKPKEFDE
+651 GKPKEFDE
-663 YVLHIQ
+663 YVLQIL

>member
-1 MHFENVGEDKDFRH
+1 
-15 DDTYANVNTTLAW
+15 
-28 KVTKGTGSNPIR
+28 
-40 MVTYSSS
+40 
-47 SLLLSATICGPLTFF
+47 
-62 FSLYRDIIL
+62 
-71 SFLYFFVLLQKKR
+71 
-84 GMKEKVIF
+84 MKEKVIY
-92 LLLIIMLLASCAG
+92 LLLILLILASCAG

-130 IRMLDGIKP
+130 IRMLDGVKP

-199 YRDLH
+199 YRDMH

-391 VATTKALAHYYAKVN
+391 AATTKALAHYYAKVN

-461 QMNYMIVFACVILFL
+461 QMNYMIVFACVVLFL
-476 FLSYIYRKQLALKKK
+476 FLSYVYRKQLALKKK

-513 KAQLVAENDKKLTQ
+513 KAQLVAEKDKKLAQ

-539 EAEIHNIQNKYSL
+539 VSEIHDIQNRYSL
-552 SSMSDTDLILKDSSI
+552 SSMSDAYLVLKNSSI
-567 YKKIKCIEMHPKE
+567 YKKIQCIEAHPLE
-580 EMYEEDWRKLAD
+580 EMNEEDWTELAD
-592 TIEEVIPNFIPML
+592 TVEELIPNFIPML
-605 KNQVS
+605 KNRVS
-610 YRDYRI
+610 DRDYRI

-623 ISASLMARLLNLSDA
+623 IPASLMARLLNLSDA
-638 AISKSRKTMLKKI
+638 AISKSRKTMLKKL
-651 CDKEGKPKEFDE
+651 CGKVGKPKEFDE
-663 YVLHIQ
+663 YVLHIP

>member
-1 MHFENVGEDKDFRH
+1 
-15 DDTYANVNTTLAW
+15 
-28 KVTKGTGSNPIR
+28 
-40 MVTYSSS
+40 
-47 SLLLSATICGPLTFF
+47 
-62 FSLYRDIIL
+62 
-71 SFLYFFVLLQKKR
+71 
-84 GMKEKVIF
+84 MKEKVIY
-92 LLLIIMLLASCAG
+92 LLLILLILASCAG

-112 MQRADSIMNVND
+112 MQRADSIMDVND

-130 IRMLDGIKP
+130 IRMLDGVKP

-179 YDHHGSANERMLAN
+179 YDNHGSANERMLAN

-199 YRDLH
+199 YRDMH

-247 LPYQLLDAFGKAVK
+247 LLYQELNAFDKAEK

-271 AIINYQNRENAYSYL
+271 AIVNYQNQGEVYDFL
-286 GNKDS
+286 GKKDS
-291 VIAINLQ
+291 AIAINLQ

-316 GCNYKYYIEKKDF
+316 GCNYNYYIEKKDS

-343 YEGNSNYE
+343 YEGNSEYE
-351 DAKAYVLCLK
+351 DSKAYVLCLK

-380 SLKFCKSFSNK
+380 SLRLCKSYSIK
-391 VATTKALAHYYAKVN
+391 AATTKALAHYYAKVN

-421 NDSDLIEARKTQ
+421 NDSDLIGARKTQ

-441 DYGRNQEIARMAEQK
+441 DYSRNQEIAKNAEQK
-456 AKRST
+456 AERST
-461 QMNYMIVFACVILFL
+461 RMNYMIVLSCLMLFL
-476 FLSYIYRKQLALKKK
+476 LLSYIYRKQIAIKKK
-491 RIAASKLVYEDCLL
+491 KIAVSKLLYEDSLL
-505 KLKRLQEE
+505 KLKRLQDERA
-513 KAQLVAENDKKLTQ
+513 KLVAENDNKLAQ
-527 IITEKENAISKL
+527 VIMEKENTISKL
-539 EAEIHNIQNKYSL
+539 KAEITHIQERYSL
-552 SSMSDTDLILKDSSI
+552 SSVSDADLILKDSSI
-567 YKKIKCIEMHPKE
+567 YKKIKFIEVHPKE
-580 EMYEEDWRKLAD
+580 KMCEEDWKELAD
-592 TIEEVIPNFIPML
+592 TIEEVIPNFIPVL
-605 KNQVS
+605 KNKLNDK
-610 YRDYRI
+610 DYQI
-616 CLLIRLG
+616 CLLVRLG
-623 ISASLMARLLNLSDA
+623 FSTSLVARLLELSDA

-651 CDKEGKPKEFDE
+651 CRKEGKPKEFDE
-663 YVLHIQ
+663 YILQIQ

>member
-1 MHFENVGEDKDFRH
+1 
-15 DDTYANVNTTLAW
+15 
-28 KVTKGTGSNPIR
+28 
-40 MVTYSSS
+40 
-47 SLLLSATICGPLTFF
+47 
-62 FSLYRDIIL
+62 
-71 SFLYFFVLLQKKR
+71 
-84 GMKEKVIF
+84 MKEKVIF
-92 LLLIIMLLASCAG
+92 LLLILLILTSCAG

-130 IRMLDGIKP
+130 IRMLDGGKS
-139 QLPEFSQSQKMRY
+139 QLPEFSQAQKMRY

-199 YRDLH
+199 YRDMH

-247 LPYQLLDAFGKAVK
+247 LPYQELNAFDKAEK

-271 AIINYQNRENAYSYL
+271 AIINYQNKGEAYGYL
-286 GNKDS
+286 GKKDS
-291 VIAINLQ
+291 VIASNLQ

-316 GCNYKYYIEKKDF
+316 GCNYDYYIEKKDS

-351 DAKAYVLCLK
+351 DAKAYVLYQK
-361 GTYYMFTG
+361 GTYYLFVNK
-369 QLDSACYILQQ
+369 QDSAYDNL
-380 SLKFCKSFSNK
+380 SLSFKICKSYSIK
-391 VATTKALAHYYAKVN
+391 AATTKALAQYYAKVN
-406 QPSLAMKYALQSSEY
+406 QPAMAMKYALQSSEY

-441 DYGRNQEIARMAEQK
+441 DYSRNQEIARRAELK

-461 QMNYMIVFACVILFL
+461 QMNYMIVFACVVLFL
-476 FLSYIYRKQLALKKK
+476 FLSYVYRKQLALKKK

-513 KAQLVAENDKKLTQ
+513 KAQLVAEKDKKLAQ

-539 EAEIHNIQNKYSL
+539 VSEIHDIQNRYSL
-552 SSMSDTDLILKDSSI
+552 SSMSDAYLVLKNSSI
-567 YKKIKCIEMHPKE
+567 YKKIQCIEAHPLE
-580 EMYEEDWRKLAD
+580 EMNEEDWTELAD
-592 TIEEVIPNFIPML
+592 TVEELIPNFIPML
-605 KNQVS
+605 KNRVS
-610 YRDYRI
+610 DRDYRI

-623 ISASLMARLLNLSDA
+623 IPASLMARLLNLSDA
-638 AISKSRKTMLKKI
+638 AISKSRKTMLKKL
-651 CDKEGKPKEFDE
+651 CEKVGKPKEFDE
-663 YVLHIQ
+663 YVLHIP